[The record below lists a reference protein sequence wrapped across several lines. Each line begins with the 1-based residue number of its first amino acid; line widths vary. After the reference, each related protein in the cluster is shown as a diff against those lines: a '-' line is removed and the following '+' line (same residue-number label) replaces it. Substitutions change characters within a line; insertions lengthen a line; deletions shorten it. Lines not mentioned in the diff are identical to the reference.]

1 MMNHV
6 SRRKFLKGSAI
17 TAAAT
22 TGTLAAPVVARAEP
36 AVLKMQAASFWKT
49 RNLMSTAC
57 MRWPVRT

>member
-36 AVLKMQAASFWKT
+36 AVEFGRENKPDAGCCPPRRS
-49 RNLMSTAC
+49 
-57 MRWPVRT
+57 